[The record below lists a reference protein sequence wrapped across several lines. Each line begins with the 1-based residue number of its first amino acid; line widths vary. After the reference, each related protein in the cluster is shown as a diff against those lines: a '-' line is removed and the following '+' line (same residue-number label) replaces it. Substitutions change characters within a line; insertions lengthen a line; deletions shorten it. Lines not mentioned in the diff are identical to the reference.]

1 MRGSSSPEPSPW
13 WEIPLDWPVEH
24 VPCQLE
30 VVEPRRLT
38 ALEWAV
44 LRVLEAFGDAPPSLE
59 EMAEELG
66 LGEPRFLAAV
76 LRALLSQ
83 EALHPRPGAN
93 EATGL
98 GEVLFTERG
107 LELFRKGQ
115 VDGAPSTQGYGL
127 CFDAITDESLPVN
140 THGRSDPGCP
150 AIDPSELP
158 EPREEVGLERLRT
171 IVQRLGPPVGGADAL
186 IRTVRVLSRGE
197 AGKIR
202 SGFSWVT
209 HPLTLVPTPE
219 GGFRLHTPSLTPQQR
234 EWLMAYS
241 LEEWVTPAR
250 AVTHEWAP
258 HPPFLRRGQPLKRWS
273 ASAERLVPISK
284 AEQEAKRL
292 VATARREVLLH
303 AAWAAAPGI
312 ADALTAAA
320 SRGVAIYVLG
330 AAATGVKAWSAAPQR
345 APGFVIEAMHPDEA
359 PGALVVDGREALLLD
374 EVRAEVEDL
383 GTYSFE
389 VVGGIHNRAATVGA
403 ELRRA
408 LLDALPSP
416 RLGTHPPLDVRQAPP
431 TEAAVPRLMAEPQ
444 LRLDLAR
451 LVLHPTPEG
460 WSGIEAWLA
469 TRCLGADRVAAI
481 QQVADL
487 TGPLLPDATPAPWRS
502 AGATAWQAFH
512 QAILAAGPQVVP
524 DDVLRALIRL
534 APPETA
540 PEAVLEPLVA
550 QWVHPEPAIQSVE
563 ALSLLGRLRTL
574 MDGRWQGAP
583 VRCPGFIAAL
593 ERCLEVIPP
602 PPDEQSV
609 AGLARLVATVAP
621 ADRAQRWAWAVVAL
635 WPAPL
640 QLEDFGEWRR
650 RHEPLGALLGPAL
663 NTHHAGQ
670 WKALI
675 AATPARTEE
684 QLSEQLRMSQGL
696 LAAPVAVASI
706 LALPVSDDLLPQAE
720 RLILLRSASRSVWK
734 QGALNDETWN
744 RHLQALLGI
753 PPQGYSTEVHGPLL
767 SELSRRLQGWPGAG
781 SVLRA
786 WAQALVGTLPPPVLV
801 EGLVWWLESLRGV
814 AGTLG
819 PDLQRTASTAL
830 ARHMGALR
838 DARQRTAPLWEQV
851 IEAWQ
856 GLGLARTSL
865 EALVE
870 PPVAPAASASKPNKQ
885 GKKGKKR

>member
-66 LGEPRFLAAV
+66 LGEPRFLADV
-76 LRALLSQ
+76 LRALLTQ
-83 EALHPRPGAN
+83 EALHPRPGVN

-115 VDGAPSTQGYGL
+115 VDGAPATLGYGL
-127 CFDAITDESLPVN
+127 CFDVITDEALPVS
-140 THGRSDPGCP
+140 THGTSGPGCP

-158 EPREEVGLERLRT
+158 EPRDEVGLERLRT
-171 IVQRLGPPVGGADAL
+171 IVQRLGPPVGGADAR
-186 IRTVRVLSRGE
+186 IRTVRVLARGE
-197 AGKIR
+197 APKLR

-209 HPLTLVPTPE
+209 HPLALVPTPE
-219 GGFRLHTPSLTPQQR
+219 GRFRLHTPSLTPQQR
-234 EWLMAYS
+234 DWLTEYS
-241 LEEWVTPAR
+241 LEQWVTPAR

-258 HPPFLRRGQPLKRWS
+258 HPPFLRRGQPLGAWS

-284 AEQEAKRL
+284 AVQETKRV

-303 AAWAAAPGI
+303 AAWAAAPGV

-330 AAATGVKAWSAAPQR
+330 AAATGVKEWSAAPQR
-345 APGFVIEAMHPDEA
+345 VPGFVIEVMHPDEA

-374 EVRAEVEDL
+374 EVTAEVEDL

-389 VVGGIHNRAATVGA
+389 VVGGIHNRAATLGA

-408 LLDALPSP
+408 LLEALPSP
-416 RLGTHPPLDVRQAPP
+416 RMGTPPPLDVRQALP
-431 TEAAVPRLMAEPQ
+431 TEAAVPRLLEEPR

-451 LVLHPTPEG
+451 LALHPASEG
-460 WSGIEAWLA
+460 WAGIETWLA
-469 TRCLGADRVAAI
+469 TRCQGSDRVATI
-481 QQVADL
+481 QQIADL
-487 TGPLLPDATPAPWRS
+487 AGQLVPDATPAPWRS
-502 AGATAWQAFH
+502 AGATAWRAF
-512 QAILAAGPQVVP
+512 QEAILSAGPQVVP
-524 DDVLRALIRL
+524 DEVLRALIRL

-540 PEAVLEPLVA
+540 PEAILEPLVA

-563 ALSLLGRLRTL
+563 SLSLLGRLRTL
-574 MDGRWQGAP
+574 MDGRWQGATL
-583 VRCPGFIAAL
+583 RCPGFLVAL
-593 ERCLEVIPP
+593 ERCLEVVPP
-602 PPDEQSV
+602 PPDEQNL
-609 AGLARLVATVAP
+609 AGLSRLVATVAP
-621 ADRAQRWAWAVVAL
+621 AARAQQWAWAVVAL
-635 WPAPL
+635 WPTPL
-640 QLEDFGEWRR
+640 QLEDLGEWRK

-670 WKALI
+670 WKTLI
-675 AATPARTEE
+675 AAAPARTEE
-684 QLSEQLRMSQGL
+684 QLSAQLRMSQGL
-696 LAAPVAVASI
+696 LEAPEAVASI
-706 LALPVSDDLLPQAE
+706 LALPVSENLLTQAE

-744 RHLQALLGI
+744 RHLQAILLT

-767 SELSRRLQGWPGAG
+767 AVLSRRLQGWPGAD
-781 SVLRA
+781 SVLRS
-786 WAQALVGTLPPPVLV
+786 WAHALLGTLPPPVRV
-801 EGLVWWLESLRGV
+801 EGVVWWLESLRGV
-814 AGTLG
+814 AGVLG

-830 ARHMGALR
+830 SRHVGALR
-838 DARQRTAPLWEQV
+838 DARQRTAPLWDQV

-856 GLGLARTSL
+856 GLGLAMTSL

-870 PPVAPAASASKPNKQ
+870 PPAAPAASTSKSNNQ